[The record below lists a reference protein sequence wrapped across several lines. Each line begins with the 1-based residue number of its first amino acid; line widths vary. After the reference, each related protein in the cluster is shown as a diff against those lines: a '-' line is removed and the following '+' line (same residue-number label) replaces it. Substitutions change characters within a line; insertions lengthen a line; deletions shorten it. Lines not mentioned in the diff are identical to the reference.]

1 MKHSE
6 IFQNVGTGVAV
17 GGVGLMV
24 QNMCLGNIFFLAYQQ
39 SLCSQ
44 LFLIKMSE
52 AKILRLVYRY
62 LII

>member
-44 LFLIKMSE
+44 LFLTRQSDPK
-52 AKILRLVYRY
+52 LLCLV
-62 LII
+62 